1 MNKELILKS
10 DVLDILFEN
19 RNKNYGAYQ
28 LRKFYD
34 NRLLKAMGLMM
45 GAVVVL
51 SAFTFLPKKKVTY
64 AAATYIIPDN
74 KTAVLKE
81 PDKKP
86 DPPKEVVKQP
96 QANQQ
101 IFVNKIVIVPNRIKT
116 DSIRDLKPNVA
127 ISNVTVVVPVSGDP
141 GPAKTV
147 VTAGGSSDPVELV
160 KKVIDNTTPVYD
172 ADVMP
177 AYPGGMDALRNFL
190 QRNLHNPKDMEEGE
204 LVNVKVSFV
213 VGYDGK
219 LQRFE
224 VLQDGGDEFNKEVIR
239 VLKKMPEWI
248 PGKSNGENVSVYYN
262 IPVKF
267 IPAE

>member
-1 MNKELILKS
+1 MKS

-28 LRKFYD
+28 LRKFYG

-51 SAFTFLPKKKVTY
+51 SAFTFLPKKKVMYTAEAY
-64 AAATYIIPDN
+64 EIPDN
-74 KTAVLKE
+74 KRVILKE

-86 DPPKEVVKQP
+86 DPAKTPAKP
-96 QANQQ
+96 QASQKLVSN
-101 IFVNKIVIVPNRIKT
+101 IVIVPNTSRT
-116 DSIRDLKPNVA
+116 DSIRDLKPNIA
-127 ISNVTVVVPVSGDP
+127 ISNVTTTLPVTGDP
-141 GPAKTV
+141 GPVKPEV
-147 VTAGGSSDPVELV
+147 IGGGTSDPGPGEPV
-160 KKVIDNTTPVYD
+160 KKVIDKTTPIYD

-177 AYPGGMDALRNFL
+177 AYPGGMEALRNFL

-204 LVNVKVSFV
+204 LVNVNVSFV
-213 VGYDGK
+213 VGYDGR

-224 VLQDGGDEFNKEVIR
+224 VVKDGGDEFNKEVIR
-239 VLKKMPEWI
+239 VLKKMPEWV

>member
-1 MNKELILKS
+1 MKS

-28 LRKFYD
+28 LRKFYG

-51 SAFTFLPKKKVTY
+51 SAFTFLPKKKAMYTAEVY
-64 AAATYIIPDN
+64 EIPDN
-74 KTAVLKE
+74 RTVDLKQ

-86 DPPKEVVKQP
+86 EPAKTPAKPRVTQKLVS
-96 QANQQ
+96 N
-101 IFVNKIVIVPNRIKT
+101 IVIVPNTIKT
-116 DSIRDLKPNVA
+116 DIIRDLKPNIA
-127 ISNVTVVVPVSGDP
+127 ISSITTVTVTGDP
-141 GPAKTV
+141 GPVKPEV
-147 VTAGGSSDPVELV
+147 IGGGTGDPVEPV
-160 KKVIDNTTPVYD
+160 KKSIDRATPIYD

-177 AYPGGMDALRNFL
+177 SYPGGMDALRNFL

-224 VLQDGGDEFNKEVIR
+224 VVQDGGDEFNKEVIR
-239 VLKKMPEWI
+239 VLKKMPEWV